1 MSEGIRDV
9 MHETK
14 GKGLNKERKN
24 SQNWKK
30 YVLQSKRSN
39 GSINGSIRPVLSMNL
54 GGGDGSEELGV
65 YEAESYGGGWG
76 EIGRETEVSC

>member
-14 GKGLNKERKN
+14 GKGLNKERKK

-39 GSINGSIRPVLSMNL
+39 GSIRPVLSTNL

-76 EIGRETEVSC
+76 EIGRETEVSCCL